1 MSDVTAEASGSTV
14 SATPWLGDEVLKAA
28 LERRPPDVSEVR
40 AAAIALWRR
49 ATNTSG
55 GRELS
60 AEEEAAAGHWLRSLR
75 AQPGLEAIAFGL
87 GGEGARTLSYAFF
100 ADLSQKV
107 TWLTQ
112 RHCSICPEAPPDA
125 PWFNSPIRLPPTSRQ
140 VVSGADV
147 ADLRERV
154 QAAAGDRYAKLFE
167 RDLCIAMTF
176 VLGVGRSKVLDV
188 DNMAKTMCD
197 VLRGTVYRDDTQIQ
211 HLDLLKLRMVE
222 DAEEWVHIRVRPTA
236 VASHLDVFDRRTN
249 HKFGVAK
256 I

>member
-1 MSDVTAEASGSTV
+1 
-14 SATPWLGDEVLKAA
+14 SATSRRRGEVVKAA
-28 LERRPPDVSEVR
+28 LERGAPDVSEVR
-40 AAAIALWRR
+40 AGAIALWRR

-60 AEEEAAAGHWLRSLR
+60 AEDEAAAGHWLRSLR

-140 VVSGADV
+140 VVSG
-147 ADLRERV
+147 
-154 QAAAGDRYAKLFE
+154 
-167 RDLCIAMTF
+167 
-176 VLGVGRSKVLDV
+176 
-188 DNMAKTMCD
+188 
-197 VLRGTVYRDDTQIQ
+197 
-211 HLDLLKLRMVE
+211 
-222 DAEEWVHIRVRPTA
+222 
-236 VASHLDVFDRRTN
+236 
-249 HKFGVAK
+249 
-256 I
+256 